1 MNMYC
6 FKNALKPFK
15 SRYFWVSFA
24 IGINDFSFQR
34 HQVEICFKKKL
45 PRWLFIIV
53 YINITKHYFNDV
65 DLMGEDGITGIYI
78 GIPHHSY
85 II

>member
-1 MNMYC
+1 L
-6 FKNALKPFK
+6 FKIKMTTM
-15 SRYFWVSFA
+15 A
-24 IGINDFSFQR
+24 I
-34 HQVEICFKKKL
+34 HHC
-45 PRWLFIIV
+45 
-53 YINITKHYFNDV
+53 ITKHYFNDV